1 MFGGYV
7 KKHYICSAISGES
20 PHSLRYRTTTF
31 FNQLNYKPL
40 KNKTIMKKI
49 LLTAIVAMFGMSA
62 FAALPKAGDVGYLY
76 NPASGKF
83 IGTDAKLG
91 TAGVKFTIVQ
101 EAKDTQTTPAG
112 DYTDRAEELEGA
124 VYLRFQTPS
133 GLWCFLRNPMDFSGQ
148 GYKQFIV
155 RETSK
160 GLLLT
165 HPYPNSTG
173 PDWIEAKSYIQ
184 VVDGEL
190 TVAALDESNEGAY
203 WQFVDEDTYKKIVGP
218 TYPIALAGTVAGV
231 TVEYTGTSSAEAP
244 YSAKFTAASELLNI
258 IKYESFDVS
267 EFIGYG
273 YKKIVVEFAEAAGS
287 AWRFHSYGGR
297 FDNIEELGGKTKHEL
312 KLSGNSIDDL
322 TIFNW
327 TGSTNQTLEITA
339 MYFSK
344 YEVGEDPEPE
354 PEPTPAVFPEFGA
367 QGFLYNPESG
377 LIVNASATLV
387 SKAEIN
393 KETDILTV
401 WQKGTESYSATR
413 VRIATGKTDDV
424 WTSLRVK
431 DGEEGAYTIGF
442 INDGYSRMTLEAGPE
457 EGSYY
462 INNTY
467 NTDGESTHP
476 GYIKANV
483 EDGSLTIATEKD
495 EYCVWKFL
503 TEEEF
508 DALPTRISSVEKV
521 AGTNAIFNVA
531 GQQIKAL
538 QKGLNIVNG
547 KKVYVK

>member
-1 MFGGYV
+1 
-7 KKHYICSAISGES
+7 
-20 PHSLRYRTTTF
+20 
-31 FNQLNYKPL
+31 
-40 KNKTIMKKI
+40 MKKI
-49 LLTAIVAMFGMSA
+49 LLTAIVALLGLSA
-62 FAALPKAGDVGYLY
+62 FAAQPDAGTKGYFY

-83 IGTDAKLG
+83 IDTNAQLSATEGELFTVKYKNDAEK
-91 TAGVKFTIVQ
+91 A
-101 EAKDTQTTPAG
+101 ANPAADYPDRGFDGGFYIRFSSSKG
-112 DYTDRAEELEGA
+112 DLSLQSQPLYNG
-124 VYLRFQTPS
+124 
-133 GLWCFLRNPMDFSGQ
+133 G
-148 GYKQFIV
+148 GYAQFIV
-155 RETSK
+155 KETEA
-160 GLLLT
+160 GWLIT
-165 HPYPNSTG
+165 HPYPNTSG
-173 PDWIEAKSYIQ
+173 NVPGWVNDNLDAYQGAYLQ
-184 VVDGEL
+184 VVEGEL
-190 TVAALDESNEGAY
+190 VFAKDTENGGAY

-218 TYPIALAGTVAGV
+218 TYPIDLTGDAAKVAV
-231 TVEYTGTSSAEAP
+231 TGNADAATFTPTGTLQNM
-244 YSAKFTAASELLNI
+244 FQ
-258 IKYESFDVS
+258 IKPFDVS
-267 EFIGYG
+267 EFRGYG
-273 YKKIVVEFAEAAGS
+273 YKKIVVEFSGANADQFHGHAYGNGNDPHWDVLTGMDNAPEWLAMGDSKFEVALTADVIEDFTVFTWFDGS
-287 AWRFHSYGGR
+287 AGP
-297 FDNIEELGGKTKHEL
+297 IT
-312 KLSGNSIDDL
+312 
-322 TIFNW
+322 
-327 TGSTNQTLEITA
+327 ITA
-339 MYFSK
+339 YFSK
-344 YEVGEDPEPE
+344 EDLGAET
-354 PEPTPAVFPEFGA
+354 PEPTPAAFPEFGA

-387 SKAEIN
+387 SKAAIN

-467 NTDGESTHP
+467 NTGGESSHP

-508 DALPTRISSVEKV
+508 DALATRISSVEKQP
-521 AGTNAIFNVA
+521 ATQAIFNVA

-547 KKVYVK
+547 KKIMVK

>member
-1 MFGGYV
+1 
-7 KKHYICSAISGES
+7 
-20 PHSLRYRTTTF
+20 
-31 FNQLNYKPL
+31 
-40 KNKTIMKKI
+40 MKKI
-49 LLTAIVAMFGMSA
+49 LLTAIVALLGLSA
-62 FAALPKAGDVGYLY
+62 FAAQPDAGTKGYFY

-83 IGTDAKLG
+83 IDTNAQLSATEGELFTVKYKNDAEK
-91 TAGVKFTIVQ
+91 A
-101 EAKDTQTTPAG
+101 ANPAADYPDRGFDGGFYIRFSSSKG
-112 DYTDRAEELEGA
+112 DLSLQSQPLYNG
-124 VYLRFQTPS
+124 
-133 GLWCFLRNPMDFSGQ
+133 G
-148 GYKQFIV
+148 GYAQFIV
-155 RETSK
+155 KETEK
-160 GLLLT
+160 GWLIT
-165 HPYPNSTG
+165 HPYPNTG
-173 PDWIEAKSYIQ
+173 GNVPGWVNDNLDAYQGAYLQ
-184 VVDGEL
+184 VVEGEL
-190 TVAALDESNEGAY
+190 VFAKDTENEGAY

-218 TYPIALAGTVAGV
+218 TYPIALTGATNDLV
-231 TVEYTGTSSAEAP
+231 VEYTDEPYAGT
-244 YSAKFTAASELLNI
+244 FTPVNDLSNAFQH
-258 IKYESFDVS
+258 KPFDVKD
-267 EFIGYG
+267 FVAYG
-273 YKKIVVEFAEAAGS
+273 YKYIVVEFAEPVADGWNLHA
-287 AWRFHSYGGR
+287 YGVGNEP
-297 FDNIEELGGKTKHEL
+297 FFSLTDKTMYVVEMTDADVIE
-312 KLSGNSIDDL
+312 DF

-327 TGSTNQTLEITA
+327 FGCRAPLKIKA
-339 MYFSK
+339 CYFSK
-344 YEVGEDPEPE
+344 TKVDEPT

-387 SKAEIN
+387 SKAAIN

-467 NTDGESTHP
+467 NTGGESSHP

-508 DALPTRISSVEKV
+508 DALATRISSVEKQP
-521 AGTNAIFNVA
+521 ATQAIFNVA

-547 KKVYVK
+547 KKIMVK

>member
-1 MFGGYV
+1 
-7 KKHYICSAISGES
+7 
-20 PHSLRYRTTTF
+20 
-31 FNQLNYKPL
+31 
-40 KNKTIMKKI
+40 MKKI
-49 LLTAIVAMFGMSA
+49 LLTAIVALLGLSA
-62 FAALPKAGDVGYLY
+62 FAALPQAGEVGYLY

-83 IGTDAKLG
+83 IGAEAKLADEG
-91 TAGVKFTIVQ
+91 LKFTI
-101 EAKDTQTTPAG
+101 EIKDKDKNATPSV
-112 DYTDRAEELEGA
+112 EGA
-124 VYLRFQTPS
+124 LFMRFKTGSNYLT
-133 GLWCFLRNPMDFSGQ
+133 FLQQPAVLSTNYGQ
-148 GYKQFIV
+148 LIV
-155 RETSK
+155 KETEK
-160 GLLLT
+160 GLLIT
-165 HPYPNSTG
+165 HPYPNDKG
-173 PDWIEAKSYIQ
+173 PDWITAGSYLQ

-190 TVAALDESNEGAY
+190 ACVALDEANPGAY
-203 WQFVDEDTYKKIVGP
+203 WKYVDEDTYKKIVGP

-244 YSAKFTAASELLNI
+244 YSAKFTAASQLLNI

-387 SKAEIN
+387 SKAAIN

-401 WQKGTESYSATR
+401 WQKVGSSGPEDYNATR

-467 NTDGESTHP
+467 NTGGESSHP

-508 DALPTRISSVEKV
+508 DALATRISSVEKQP
-521 AGTNAIFNVA
+521 ATQAIFNIA
-531 GQQIKAL
+531 GQQIKVL

-547 KKVYVK
+547 KKIMVK

>member
-1 MFGGYV
+1 
-7 KKHYICSAISGES
+7 
-20 PHSLRYRTTTF
+20 
-31 FNQLNYKPL
+31 
-40 KNKTIMKKI
+40 MKKI
-49 LLTAIVAMFGMSA
+49 LLTAIVALIGMSA
-62 FAALPKAGDVGYLY
+62 WAAKPEAGTKGYLY
-76 NPASGKF
+76 NAAAGKF
-83 IGTDAKLG
+83 IGADAKLG
-91 TAGVKFTIVQ
+91 DTGQQFEVYYKTSNDNADPTATFQGTADITGAYYIRFKVDGSNYLTFREQPISFTPNYGQLIVKET
-101 EAKDTQTTPAG
+101 AKG
-112 DYTDRAEELEGA
+112 WL
-124 VYLRFQTPS
+124 
-133 GLWCFLRNPMDFSGQ
+133 
-148 GYKQFIV
+148 I
-155 RETSK
+155 
-160 GLLLT
+160 T
-165 HPYPNSTG
+165 HPYPNSSG
-173 PDWIEAKSYIQ
+173 PTWMHKDDAPNPDYYGTFLQ
-184 VVDGEL
+184 VVDGAL
-190 TVAALDESNEGAY
+190 TVAALDEENEGAY
-203 WQFVDEDTYKKIVGP
+203 WQFVDEDTYKKITGP
-218 TYPIALAGTVAGV
+218 TYPIELKGALSTV
-231 TVEYTGTSSAEAP
+231 TVEYTGTSSAENP
-244 YSAKFTAASELLNI
+244 YSATFTVSEGFQNVI
-258 IKYESFDVS
+258 QYKPFDVS
-267 EFIGYG
+267 EFIKYG
-273 YKKIVVEFAEAAGS
+273 YKKIVVEFAEAAGDV
-287 AWRFHSYGGR
+287 WRFHSYGGQ

-312 KLSGNSIDDL
+312 ALTGNSIDDF

-327 TGSTNQTLEITA
+327 QYDNAVSTIEITA
-339 MYFSK
+339 CYFSK
-344 YEVGEDPEPE
+344 NEVGEDPEPE

-387 SKAEIN
+387 SKAAIN

-495 EYCVWKFL
+495 VYCVWKFL

-508 DALPTRISSVEKV
+508 DALATRISSVEKQP
-521 AGTNAIFNVA
+521 ATQAIFNIA

-547 KKVYVK
+547 KKIMVK

>member
-1 MFGGYV
+1 
-7 KKHYICSAISGES
+7 
-20 PHSLRYRTTTF
+20 
-31 FNQLNYKPL
+31 
-40 KNKTIMKKI
+40 MKKI
-49 LLTAIVAMFGMSA
+49 LLTAIFALLGLSA
-62 FAALPKAGDVGYLY
+62 FAALPQAGEVGYLY

-83 IGTDAKLG
+83 IGAEAKLADEG
-91 TAGVKFTIVQ
+91 LKFTI
-101 EAKDTQTTPAG
+101 EIKDKDKNATPSV
-112 DYTDRAEELEGA
+112 EGA
-124 VYLRFQTPS
+124 LFMRFKTGSNYLT
-133 GLWCFLRNPMDFSGQ
+133 FLQQPAVLSTFYGQ
-148 GYKQFIV
+148 LIV
-155 RETSK
+155 KETEK
-160 GLLLT
+160 GLLIT
-165 HPYPNSTG
+165 HPYPNDQG
-173 PDWIEAKSYIQ
+173 PDWITAGSYLQ

-190 TVAALDESNEGAY
+190 ACVALDEANAGAY
-203 WQFVDEDTYKKIVGP
+203 WKYVDEDTYKKIAGP
-218 TYPIALAGTVAGV
+218 TYPIALTGATNDLV
-231 TVEYTGTSSAEAP
+231 VEYTDEPYAGT
-244 YSAKFTAASELLNI
+244 FTPVNDLSNAFQH
-258 IKYESFDVS
+258 KPFDVKD
-267 EFIGYG
+267 FVAYG
-273 YKKIVVEFAEAAGS
+273 YKYIVVEFAEPVADGWNLHA
-287 AWRFHSYGGR
+287 YGVGNEP
-297 FDNIEELGGKTKHEL
+297 FFSLTDKTMYVVEMTDADVIE
-312 KLSGNSIDDL
+312 DF

-327 TGSTNQTLEITA
+327 FGCRAPLKIKA
-339 MYFSK
+339 CYFSK
-344 YEVGEDPEPE
+344 TKVDEPT

-467 NTDGESTHP
+467 NTGGESSHP

-495 EYCVWKFL
+495 VYCVWKFL

-508 DALPTRISSVEKV
+508 DALATRISSVEKQP
-521 AGTNAIFNVA
+521 ATQAIFNIA

-547 KKVYVK
+547 KKIMVK